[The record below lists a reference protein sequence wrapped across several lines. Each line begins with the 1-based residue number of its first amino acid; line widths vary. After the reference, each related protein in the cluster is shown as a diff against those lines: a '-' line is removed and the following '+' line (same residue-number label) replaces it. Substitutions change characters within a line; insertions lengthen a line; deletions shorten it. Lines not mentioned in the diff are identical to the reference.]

1 MVQALPLTN
10 FRLAVV
16 ASHAHGLSRVYSPSH
31 AIHTSPLTFQPTDP
45 RLAPSPTTLPSSP
58 RPCRGGWPSPR
69 PESDSRLV
77 ALADLSLRSQINPK
91 MCTSMMLRLV
101 VLATALN
108 LATAIQPSVTAYVT
122 RVGSTIVTRK
132 FDPAKW
138 LKRTG
143 TSWSSAK
150 SVS

>member
-1 MVQALPLTN
+1 
-10 FRLAVV
+10 
-16 ASHAHGLSRVYSPSH
+16 
-31 AIHTSPLTFQPTDP
+31 
-45 RLAPSPTTLPSSP
+45 
-58 RPCRGGWPSPR
+58 
-69 PESDSRLV
+69 
-77 ALADLSLRSQINPK
+77 

-138 LKRTG
+138 LKRT
-143 TSWSSAK
+143 SWSSAK

>member
-1 MVQALPLTN
+1 
-10 FRLAVV
+10 
-16 ASHAHGLSRVYSPSH
+16 
-31 AIHTSPLTFQPTDP
+31 
-45 RLAPSPTTLPSSP
+45 
-58 RPCRGGWPSPR
+58 
-69 PESDSRLV
+69 
-77 ALADLSLRSQINPK
+77 